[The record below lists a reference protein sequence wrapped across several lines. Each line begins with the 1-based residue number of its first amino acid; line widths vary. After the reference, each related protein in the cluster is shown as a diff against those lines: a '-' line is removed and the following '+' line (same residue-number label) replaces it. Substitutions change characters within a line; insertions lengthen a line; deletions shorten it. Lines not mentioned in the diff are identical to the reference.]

1 MAGNK
6 NLAEDP
12 YERLANAIILQAVS
26 DYRTSLKKIKAH
38 PKNRQA
44 IDEAL
49 DIERFFSSGWYQ
61 QLTSVDGEYLI
72 RMLQEEIRQSK
83 SIRVKRCQSE
93 GNKNT
98 LSEVAYEQKTERR
111 KEVSVPGFRTEP
123 ED

>member
-26 DYRTSLKKIKAH
+26 DYRIALKKIKAH

-49 DIERFFSSGWYQ
+49 EIEKFFCSGWYQ

-72 RMLQEEIRQSK
+72 KRLQDEVRQSE
-83 SIRVKRCQSE
+83 SIRGKK
-93 GNKNT
+93 NK
-98 LSEVAYEQKTERR
+98 SDRR
-111 KEVSVPGFRTEP
+111 
-123 ED
+123 

>member
-12 YERLANAIILQAVS
+12 YERLANAIILQAAA
-26 DYRTSLKKIKAH
+26 DYRVALKKIKAH
-38 PKNRQA
+38 PKDRRA

-49 DIERFFSSGWYQ
+49 EIESFFRSGWYQ

-72 RMLQEEIRQSK
+72 KRLQDEVRQSTT
-83 SIRVKRCQSE
+83 IRVKRCQSE
-93 GNKNT
+93 GNKSI

-111 KEVSVPGFRTEP
+111 
-123 ED
+123 